1 MYSIIIMIL
10 SEILKCIDMQG
21 TISKRLVKSFHMK
34 YYCLVGKDQCQKS
47 ITRKCQSG
55 MAYSQPSLILS
66 VNYAMIL
73 LDCLTCLTEAQ
84 SEEL

>member
-1 MYSIIIMIL
+1 MIL
-10 SEILKCIDMQG
+10 NEILKCIDMQG

-34 YYCLVGKDQCQKS
+34 YYCLVGKEQCQKS
-47 ITRKCQSG
+47 ITRKCQTG
-55 MAYSQPSLILS
+55 MAYSQPSLIRS

-73 LDCLTCLTEAQ
+73 PLAKAIASATCLTEAQ